1 MVPIEAKLTV
11 DFLPI
16 IRIRIPASLPF
27 HPKRIVVV
35 GGEELRA
42 VKRAIAIHIT
52 KPQTRVAQ
60 VIRNHVFVAPSAA
73 IGDSPAFGVVNGLNT
88 SVEVFNTRNIVGLV
102 QVNKSGVCTMLER
115 LKQLSRLPEHDKAC
129 ILYALDGLLL
139 NHYLNS

>member
-1 MVPIEAKLTV
+1 M
-11 DFLPI
+11 
-16 IRIRIPASLPF
+16 
-27 HPKRIVVV
+27 
-35 GGEELRA
+35 GGQELRA
-42 VKRAIAIHIT
+42 VKGAITIHIT

-73 IGDSPAFGVVNGLNT
+73 IGDSPALSVVNGLNT

-102 QVNKSGVCTMLER
+102 DGNKGGVGTMIEC

-139 NHYLNS
+139 NVQAKQAFAK